1 MIKRLILTA
10 FILIHISSNAQTKLI
25 ISYDTSGN
33 QMQREYCNGCS
44 SRSASQ
50 IKKTDSLNVV
60 AKEESLPKEQLA
72 DAIAILPNPTQG
84 QLVLSWG
91 TDLAKRIQQIKI
103 VGYHTPFQ
111 KVIPYQSTQQT
122 VSIDLSREP
131 SSIYIVQ
138 FYLLDGSLITKKII
152 KK

>member
-1 MIKRLILTA
+1 MKNVYVIVV
-10 FILIHISSNAQTKLI
+10 FILFNVSLKAQTKLI
-25 ISYDTSGN
+25 ISYDASGN

-60 AKEESLPKEQLA
+60 AKEESLPQEHPV

-103 VGYHTPFQ
+103 LGYHTPFQ

-138 FYLLDGSLITKKII
+138 FYLQDGSLITKKII

>member
-1 MIKRLILTA
+1 MKHIFLI
-10 FILIHISSNAQTKLI
+10 ISIFFCSCIQAQTKLI
-25 ISYDTSGN
+25 ISYDASGN

-50 IKKTDSLNVV
+50 IKKTDLLNIVV
-60 AKEESLPKEQLA
+60 KEESLPKEQLA

>member
-25 ISYDTSGN
+25 ISYDASGN

-44 SRSASQ
+44 SRSVSQ

-60 AKEESLPKEQLA
+60 AKEESLPEEHPA

-103 VGYHTPFQ
+103 LGYHTPFQ

>member
-1 MIKRLILTA
+1 MKLYFLYSIFLCLSMNA
-10 FILIHISSNAQTKLI
+10 LAQTKLI